1 MGIAIVRDMIIIY
14 IGILSV
20 KLIHHINRTL
30 GTMSKA
36 QYNFE
41 KNLLENSASDCIKK
55 ALGEWDAIGRET
67 HKDEKLICIC
77 GNKNVIHFHYFFN
90 TETGKMIVAGRNCA
104 TKFGLNLG
112 YGSGRLNP
120 ILKDFLFDYR
130 AIYTTLNNLVY
141 TDEIRIKFIEFVK
154 RRIGAISNL
163 NEAFCLV
170 KNLVDKFQSNNCS
183 FAELEAICDEL
194 KIKVEQEEIKRIQEE
209 EAKRLRQQQQEAERI
224 EQAKAKRLKQQEKEL
239 KRLEREKE
247 KKSLYYRMQPD
258 YLKLR
263 EAERAERIKQRHA
276 IAVEGLI

>member
-1 MGIAIVRDMIIIY
+1 
-14 IGILSV
+14 
-20 KLIHHINRTL
+20 
-30 GTMSKA
+30 MSKA

>member
-1 MGIAIVRDMIIIY
+1 
-14 IGILSV
+14 
-20 KLIHHINRTL
+20 
-30 GTMSKA
+30 MSKA

-41 KNLLENSASDCIKK
+41 KNLLENSASDCIKE
-55 ALGEWDAIGRET
+55 AIGEWDAIGRET

-183 FAELEAICDEL
+183 FAELEAIRDEL

-209 EAKRLRQQQQEAERI
+209 EAKRLRQQQQEAERLKQQEANRLIQQEKEAERI